1 MKLLYWLDEW
11 VTLSREQQ
19 QAKLPLNGND
29 LLGDVFVK
37 YEFVDLD
44 KPLLFTFSPAGT
56 NIQEHD
62 LTDDFAP
69 WGYHLAQKQCINVI
83 SFQHLGKSNWFRSRN
98 LVFFLEQLATMLSP
112 FKRRL
117 GYGLSRGGF
126 AVGAFA
132 KLLKL
137 DQVLFF
143 HPVSTKNTTLVPWD
157 NRSSTELAQQFD
169 WQSDYNDL
177 DLGQAKGYIIY
188 DPTNKI
194 DRLHAKRYPQL
205 THLRVFGMGHGTH
218 ASYLN
223 KFGFYKQV
231 AVDFMRHQQINIA
244 QFRLQTKTLRLK
256 EDYYQRLNE
265 ANAYSAHR
273 LALLST
279 AHQILAD
286 EKDEHVQE
294 HQAKI
299 NIQPLID
306 VALKHQDENPA
317 DAIQLLEVAKKIVPD
332 DPLIEKKL
340 KQLDA

>member
-11 VTLSREQQ
+11 LTLCRDEQQ
-19 QAKLPLNGND
+19 TKLPINGGD
-29 LLGDVFVK
+29 LLGDVYVK
-37 YEFVDLD
+37 YDFVDIN

-56 NIQEHD
+56 NVQEQD
-62 LTDDFAP
+62 LTDNFAP
-69 WGYHLAQKQCINVI
+69 WGFHLAQKQNVNVI
-83 SFQHLGKSNWFRSRN
+83 SFQHLGTSNWFRSRN
-98 LVFFLEQLATMLSP
+98 LIFFLEQLSTLLSP
-112 FKRRL
+112 FKCRL

-137 DQVLFF
+137 DHVLFF
-143 HPVSTKNTTLVPWD
+143 HPVSTKNTEIVPWD
-157 NRSSTELAQQFD
+157 NRSSTALAQQFD
-169 WQSDYNDL
+169 WQSEYNDL
-177 DLGQAKGYIIY
+177 DLGHAKGYIIY

-218 ASYLN
+218 ATYLS

-231 AVDFMRHQQINIA
+231 AVDFIRHQQIDIA

-256 EDYYQRLNE
+256 EEYYQSLNKT
-265 ANAYSAHR
+265 NASSPHR

-279 AHQILAD
+279 AHKILAD
-286 EKDEHVQE
+286 EKEVHVQE

-299 NIQPLID
+299 DIQPLID
-306 VALKHQDENPA
+306 VALKHQDDHPN
-317 DAIQLLEVAKKIVPD
+317 DAIQLLEIAQQIVPD
-332 DPLIEKKL
+332 DPLIEHKL
-340 KQLDA
+340 KQLE

>member
-11 VTLSREQQ
+11 LTLCRDEQQ
-19 QAKLPLNGND
+19 TKLPMCGGD
-29 LLGDVFVK
+29 LLGDVYVK
-37 YEFVDLD
+37 YDFVDLN

-56 NIQEHD
+56 NVQEHD

-69 WGYHLAQKQCINVI
+69 WGYHLAQKQNVNVI

-98 LVFFLEQLATMLSP
+98 LIFFLEQLSSLLSP
-112 FKRRL
+112 FKCRL

-143 HPVSTKNTTLVPWD
+143 HPVSTKNTETVPWD
-157 NRSSTELAQQFD
+157 TRSSTELAQQFD
-169 WQSDYNDL
+169 WQSEYNDL
-177 DLGQAKGYIIY
+177 DLGHAKGYIIY

-218 ASYLN
+218 ASYLT

-231 AVDFMRHQQINIA
+231 AVDFIRHQQIDIA

-256 EDYYQRLNE
+256 EEYYQSLNK
-265 ANAYSAHR
+265 ANASSPHR

-286 EKDEHVQE
+286 EKEVHVQE

-299 NIQPLID
+299 DIQPLID
-306 VALKHQDENPA
+306 VALKHQDEHPN
-317 DAIQLLEVAKKIVPD
+317 DAIQLLEVAQQIVPD
-332 DPLIEKKL
+332 DPLVEHKL
-340 KQLDA
+340 KQLE